1 MKQLKYIFICLLAVF
16 VMSHNTF
23 AVNFNY
29 NVRLY
34 DGKPVYSI
42 VQGGHTYG
50 NRVTGVAYNSSI
62 SITTNGSIA
71 AYDGMLVDVPVFIYN
86 YADNNATDGIWTPD
100 YVTCNV
106 SCQWVGFELQ
116 SSNAQTIVHNYIYV
130 TASGTLNSFVFRS
143 ANTNNVVFSLQ
154 SAQEELYVPIVLAYR
169 FVDLSGSGSSPDLS
183 TVNTYIQYISAQ
195 LETIYAK
202 LGAIDGSIPSAD
214 DIADA
219 VNDAQQEAGEAQAE
233 AAQDA
238 ADDSQDSVDSATT
251 SLFSAIGTVITAI
264 KDTNAT
270 DCVIDIT
277 TSQYT
282 IGNVNLCQAP
292 QGILNMVQALAALVI
307 VPMVLMAA
315 YSLLHKMYN
324 AFKEVQDT

>member
-1 MKQLKYIFICLLAVF
+1 MASVNWLKRLFIPVFAILL
-16 VMSHNTF
+16 MSHNAF

-71 AYDGMLVDVPVFIYN
+71 AYDGMLFDVPVFIYN

-116 SSNAQTIVHNYIYV
+116 SSNAQTIVHNYIYIS
-130 TASGTLNSFVFRS
+130 ASGNLNSFVFRS

-169 FVDLSGSGSSPDLS
+169 FVDLSGSGSTPDLT
-183 TVNTYIQYISAQ
+183 TVNTYIQYISSQ

-214 DIADA
+214 DIASAITQDEQTA
-219 VNDAQQEAGEAQAE
+219 T
-233 AAQDA
+233 QDA
-238 ADDSQDSVDSATT
+238 ADNASSSGSSSAADAETATSSLISVIGGFVNVLTTATPT
-251 SLFSAIGTVITAI
+251 NCKINANLNHINMGELDLCANPVPSYIQIIGSIILICAVIPLAIVLFNRFIGLFR
-264 KDTNAT
+264 
-270 DCVIDIT
+270 
-277 TSQYT
+277 SF
-282 IGNVNLCQAP
+282 
-292 QGILNMVQALAALVI
+292 QG
-307 VPMVLMAA
+307 
-315 YSLLHKMYN
+315 
-324 AFKEVQDT
+324 

>member
-1 MKQLKYIFICLLAVF
+1 MKFLRYIFIPFLAILI
-16 VMSHNTF
+16 MSHNTF

-106 SCQWVGFELQ
+106 TCQWVGFELQ

-130 TASGTLNSFVFRS
+130 SGTGNLSSFVFRS

-169 FVDLSGSGSSPDLS
+169 FVDLSGGGSTPDLS
-183 TVNTYIQYISAQ
+183 TINTYIQYISAQ
-195 LETIYAK
+195 LETIYTQ
-202 LGAIDGSIPSAD
+202 LGAIDGSIPSAS

-219 VNDAQQEAGEAQAE
+219 VNAPEEQAAE
-233 AAQDA
+233 DISNQSTDDIDSGDDSSATNLIGNISNIFTQIGNIPVGSKCTVA
-238 ADDSQDSVDSATT
+238 ADFGNLDLGDLNFCTGKENMPFVVTFGAYAFE
-251 SLFSAIGTVITAI
+251 LIFVIGTGIILV
-264 KDTNAT
+264 K
-270 DCVIDIT
+270 
-277 TSQYT
+277 Q
-282 IGNVNLCQAP
+282 LL
-292 QGILNMVQALAALVI
+292 GILDWSRQ
-307 VPMVLMAA
+307 
-315 YSLLHKMYN
+315 
-324 AFKEVQDT
+324 

>member
-1 MKQLKYIFICLLAVF
+1 MACVKWLKRLIIPVFAILL
-16 VMSHNTF
+16 MSHNTF

-130 TASGTLNSFVFRS
+130 SASGNLSSFVFRS

-154 SAQEELYVPIVLAYR
+154 SAQEELYVPLVLAYR
-169 FVDLSGSGSSPDLS
+169 FVDLSGAGSSPDLS
-183 TVNTYIQYISAQ
+183 TINTYIQYISSQ
-195 LETIYAK
+195 LETIYTS
-202 LGAIDGSIPSAD
+202 LGAIDGSIPSAN

-219 VNDAQQEAGEAQAE
+219 VNAPEEE
-233 AAQDA
+233 AAQNISNQS
-238 ADDSQDSVDSATT
+238 ADDYKMESANMS
-251 SLFSAIGTVITAI
+251 SLFTQFGGFITAVSGAHVGDCNI
-264 KDTNAT
+264 NA
-270 DCVIDIT
+270 
-277 TSQYT
+277 
-282 IGNVNLCQAP
+282 NLNHMDL
-292 QGILNMVQALAALVI
+292 GILNMCANPVPDYAQVAVSII
-307 VPMVLMAA
+307 VCMLIAP
-315 YSLLHKMYN
+315 YLLNIIKRIIGI
-324 AFKEVQDT
+324 ADKVREV